1 MHLRLFNNT
10 FIADLSG
17 KWKLSRVL
25 TPFVTGPK
33 DAKSIRIIGT
43 VFNVLYCLAIIIVCY
58 LTYLNKGKTGLVI
71 AFFIFAVCGAICQAI
86 SIRIKKKAGRPSS
99 SVKSL
104 EACFKNRETYEL
116 FRNYVKGYLQTHKT
130 LDGSFVYT
138 AYEYFNHAKLFSVGL
153 NSTERFSK
161 IMDSEFPLSYTD
173 HQNIYARSHLD
184 DLWKD
189 LEKLEK

>member
-1 MHLRLFNNT
+1 MHFRLFHNT

-25 TPFVTGPK
+25 TPFVTGPE
-33 DAKSIRIIGT
+33 DRKSFRVIGT
-43 VFNVLYCLAIIIVCY
+43 VFNVLYCLSIIIVCY
-58 LTYLNKGKTGLVI
+58 LAYLNKGKTGLVI
-71 AFFIFAVCGAICQAI
+71 TFFIFAVCGAICQTI

-116 FRNYVKGYLQTHKT
+116 FHNYVKGYLQTHET

-138 AYEYFNHAKLFSVGL
+138 AYGFFNHGRLFSADL
-153 NSTERFSK
+153 NSAERFSN
-161 IMDSEFPLSYTD
+161 IMGSEFPLSYTD
-173 HQNIYARSHLD
+173 HQNIYARSHID
-184 DLWKD
+184 GLWKD